1 MAIFT
6 KPKFLFLFFFI
17 LSLFLA
23 SQCDDQNPPAR
34 RELESCLM
42 QCKAQ
47 GEPPEQQF
55 LCQKSCILRYGSEK
69 KETLKEL
76 IEGILTKQRDPQEKL
91 RECQQRCERQQKGQ
105 QKQSCK
111 QRCEQEY
118 KREQEQQGKGK
129 RDPEQRHREC
139 VQRCWTHERAE
150 KAALCQDRCD
160 QEFERE
166 KKQHRG
172 EEETRD
178 ENKGRGNRDPEERLR
193 ECIQR
198 CATSTRAGDF
208 TPCARRCD
216 QEYRGEKGQHGGPE
230 ETGDENQGRGKR
242 DPEERFRECQ
252 QRCQTQEEGQQQR
265 ECQQRCQQ
273 EYKREKEEEQQHG
286 QEETGDENQGRGKRD
301 PEQKFK
307 ECIQWCGTH
316 TRAGDFRPCAE
327 SCRQEREK
335 EQQQHGQE
343 ETGDENQGR
352 GKRDPEQKFK
362 ECIQWCGTHTRAG
375 DFRPCAESCRQERE
389 KEQQQHGQ
397 EETGDENQGRGKR
410 DPEQKFKECIQ
421 WCGTHT
427 RAGDFRP
434 CAESCRQEREKEQQ
448 QHGQEETGDENQGR
462 GKRDPEQ
469 KFKECIQWCGT
480 HTRAGDFR
488 PCADSCRR
496 EREKEER
503 PGKDSGEEDSNPQ
516 KREEN
521 NPYLFESQRFSSP
534 FRTGQGHL
542 RIVEKFTQRSE
553 LFRGIEKYRVAVLEF
568 EPQSFMVPNHCDGET
583 IYVVARGQGI
593 ISIAEQDAK
602 YYFTLEKAH
611 VMRVP
616 AGATIYFVNRDK
628 NEKLVVYMLVKSI
641 DAPGQ
646 AQEYF
651 SGGGQN
657 PESFYRAFSSDIL
670 EKAFN
675 TRRDRLEKL
684 FGQQSQGPVIKASE
698 EQIRAI
704 SRYASLPTKHG
715 IGEIRGPFNLLQGSP
730 LFESRFGQFFEA
742 SPENFEQL
750 RDLDVAVGYMNINQG
765 GMVLPYYNT
774 KSTRLVMVLEG
785 SGRFEMACPH
795 LGSQK
800 QGQGSRGEERGQ
812 EEQEQD
818 ANVHYQKVRGNLN
831 VGDLLVVPASHP
843 ITFIATGGSNLR
855 MVGFGINARN
865 NKKSFL
871 AGKQNIWRNVD
882 REAKELSFNMPGRE
896 VEEIFQKQD
905 QSYFV
910 TGPGQQREKGEQGKR
925 GQELNLSSILDF
937 VF

>member
-55 LCQKSCILRYGSEK
+55 LCQKSCILRYGSEE

-178 ENKGRGNRDPEERLR
+178 ENKGRGKRDPEERLR

-216 QEYRGEKGQHGGPE
+216 QEYRGEKGQHGGQE

-273 EYKREKEEEQQHG
+273 EYKREKE
-286 QEETGDENQGRGKRD
+286 
-301 PEQKFK
+301 
-307 ECIQWCGTH
+307 
-316 TRAGDFRPCAE
+316 
-327 SCRQEREK
+327 
-335 EQQQHGQE
+335 QQQHGQE

-352 GKRDPEQKFK
+352 
-362 ECIQWCGTHTRAG
+362 
-375 DFRPCAESCRQERE
+375 S
-389 KEQQQHGQ
+389 
-397 EETGDENQGRGKR
+397 
-410 DPEQKFKECIQ
+410 
-421 WCGTHT
+421 
-427 RAGDFRP
+427 
-434 CAESCRQEREKEQQ
+434 
-448 QHGQEETGDENQGR
+448 
-462 GKRDPEQ
+462 KRDPEQ

-488 PCADSCRR
+488 PCADSCRQ
-496 EREKEER
+496 ERDKEQR
-503 PGKDSGEEDSNPQ
+503 PGQDSGEEDSNPQ

-521 NPYLFESQRFSSP
+521 NPYLFESQRFRSP

-628 NEKLVVYMLVKSI
+628 NEKLVVYVLVKSI

-675 TRRDRLEKL
+675 TRRDRLERL

-704 SRYASLPTKHG
+704 SRYASLPTKHS

-785 SGRFEMACPH
+785 NGRFEMACPH

-855 MVGFGINARN
+855 MVGFGINAQN